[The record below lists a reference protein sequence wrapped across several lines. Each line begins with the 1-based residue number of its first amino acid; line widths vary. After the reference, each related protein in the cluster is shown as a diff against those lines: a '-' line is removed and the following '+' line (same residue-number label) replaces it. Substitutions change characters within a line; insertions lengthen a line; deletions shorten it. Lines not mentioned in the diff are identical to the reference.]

1 MKKTVLLLL
10 VVLIAPALT
19 LSAQEYA
26 WGSMFSRGN
35 MMIGGD
41 ASLEFN
47 GYGSTQ
53 LALYPSAEVILFK
66 PVWGDLGFLDF
77 GATVKGRFGLP
88 LGGGDLSAGVGV
100 LGTMHFGFRGLD
112 FPGSEYLEKVD
123 VYAELGLGFDLITS
137 GDRLV
142 ATVNSGVNYF
152 FSDTLAVGLNYS
164 DWGDF
169 AGAGLSVSLKLGPK
183 PVVKGLGVDFR
194 GMAAQAHLLQFYAL
208 FYAAHYAGGFYPG
221 DNYPVGTGTIHRV
234 SVTDNDGVSSYLA
247 ERALLDRKADGTLLW
262 SLKYSDDEESI
273 YYEYLTT
280 ADYMVL
286 TVYYDAPEEG
296 LLVLDAA
303 NAQNRAAQEEY
314 KTWKDYSTEEMR
326 RETVRVEAGSFQT
339 SRYTYD
345 DGESDVEFIW
355 WLSPDVPGEMVLYT
369 ATDPE
374 EEVRCELIKITKGNR
389 AKLQ

>member
-1 MKKTVLLLL
+1 MKKTVLLLM
-10 VVLIAPALT
+10 VVLMALSMT

-26 WGSMFSRGN
+26 WGSMYSRGN
-35 MMIGGD
+35 MMLGGD
-41 ASLEFN
+41 ASVEF
-47 GYGSTQ
+47 YGTSTQ
-53 LALYPSAEVILFK
+53 LALYPSAEIILFK
-66 PVWGDLGFLDF
+66 PEWGELGFVDF

-123 VYAELGLGFDLITS
+123 AYAELGLGFDFITG

-142 ATVNSGVNYF
+142 AAVSSGVNYF
-152 FSDTLAVGLNYS
+152 FSDNLAVGLNYS
-164 DWGDF
+164 DWGSY
-169 AGAGLSVSLKLGPK
+169 AGGGISVFLKLGPK
-183 PVVKGLGVDFR
+183 PVVKGLGVDFQ
-194 GMAAQAHLLQFYAL
+194 GMTAQAHLLQFYAL

-221 DNYPVGTGTIHRV
+221 ENYPVGTGTIHQV
-234 SVTDNDGVSSYLA
+234 SVTDKDGESSYLA

-262 SLKYSDDEESI
+262 SLRYSDDEESI

-303 NAQNRAAQEEY
+303 NAQNTAAQEEY
-314 KTWKDYSTEEMR
+314 RTWRDYGGKEAAS
-326 RETVRVEAGSFQT
+326 ETVKVKAGNFDSD
-339 SRYTYD
+339 RYDYD
-345 DGESDVEFIW
+345 DGSGVVFKW
-355 WLSPDVPGEMVLYT
+355 WLSAEVPGELVLYT

-374 EEVRCELIKITKGNR
+374 EKVMCELVKITKGNR